1 MCTTV
6 YLCDLCE
13 IVMLAMNM
21 QCVIL
26 CQFRTHHFKL
36 QNLFN

>member
-1 MCTTV
+1 
-6 YLCDLCE
+6 
-13 IVMLAMNM
+13 MLAMNM
-21 QCVIL
+21 QCAIV